1 MKRRRKREARL
12 DKAQAQDHAC
22 GQAMGF
28 ALTALRAD
36 DSCLAILG
44 RRRVMLLIARNI
56 ILPRAQALKALLL
69 ARGAF
74 VIALEGPIRLSRP
87 FRPTLAY

>member
-1 MKRRRKREARL
+1 MSGHFWQRES
-12 DKAQAQDHAC
+12 HA
-22 GQAMGF
+22 
-28 ALTALRAD
+28 
-36 DSCLAILG
+36 
-44 RRRVMLLIARNI
+44 LIARNI
-56 ILPRAQALKALLL
+56 ILPRAQVLKALLL

>member
-1 MKRRRKREARL
+1 
-12 DKAQAQDHAC
+12 
-22 GQAMGF
+22 
-28 ALTALRAD
+28 
-36 DSCLAILG
+36 
-44 RRRVMLLIARNI
+44 LIARNI